1 MIYQTNMKSNKINIA
16 LVGFGNIGS
25 YFYKT
30 VIKNKKNIYR
40 KTGKIPI
47 FKYISAKNINK
58 KRIIKLP
65 KKKLVKNFSN
75 IVLDK
80 EVDIVVELIGGSE
93 GAAKK
98 LVFSSLMNKKHVI
111 TANKALISKYGD
123 KLAVIAE
130 KNKVNLEYE
139 ASVAGGIPIIRAI
152 KEGLITN
159 KINKIYGILN
169 GTTNYIL
176 SKMESSGN
184 DFYHVLDNAK
194 KLGFAESNPLSDL
207 NGNDSAAKLRILSS
221 IAFSIN
227 ISKNKILTEG
237 IQNINLTDILYAKK
251 FGYKIKLLSISEN
264 KKKKLIERVH
274 PCLVSA
280 NSFLANT
287 DGVLNA
293 IVIDAAPVGKTVLQ
307 GEGAGPGPT
316 SSALISDLC
325 SVLRGNIKYPF
336 GISSK
341 LRKKTSKFDILNHT
355 SSSYFRIEVKDLPG
369 VLSSITKMF
378 AKNKISIKNLLQNPD
393 KKNKKA
399 TIIIITHKSLEKNYN
414 NLFSN
419 LTRNKF
425 VLKKPTFIRIEKV

>member
-1 MIYQTNMKSNKINIA
+1 MKKKINIA
-16 LVGFGNIGS
+16 IAGFGNIGS
-25 YFYKT
+25 YFYKFLQ
-30 VIKNKKNIYR
+30 KNKSDISI
-40 KTGKIPI
+40 KTEKIPI
-47 FKYISAKNINK
+47 VKYICAKNINK
-58 KRIIKLP
+58 KRLIKIPKSKWINNPLDLSSMEDIDII
-65 KKKLVKNFSN
+65 
-75 IVLDK
+75 
-80 EVDIVVELIGGSE
+80 VELIGGSE
-93 GAAKK
+93 GVAKK
-98 LVFSSLMNKKHVI
+98 LVFSALRNKKHVI
-111 TANKALISKYGD
+111 TANKALMAKYGD
-123 KLAVIAE
+123 QLAALAE

-176 SKMESSGN
+176 SSMESSRKN
-184 DFYHVLDNAK
+184 FYEVLDNAK
-194 KLGFAESNPLSDL
+194 KLGFAEINPVSDL

-221 IAFSIN
+221 IAFNKN

-251 FGYKIKLLSISEN
+251 FGYKIKLLSISEIKMN
-264 KKKKLIERVH
+264 KLIERVH
-274 PCLVSA
+274 PCLISS
-280 NSFLANT
+280 NSFLANIN
-287 DGVLNA
+287 GVLNA
-293 IVIDAAPVGKTVLQ
+293 IVIDALPVGKSVLQ

-341 LRKKTSKFDILNHT
+341 LRTKIIKFNILRHT

-369 VLSSITKMF
+369 VLSSITKIF

-399 TIIIITHKSLEKNYN
+399 TIIIITHKNLEKNYN

-419 LTRNKF
+419 LTKNKF

>member
-1 MIYQTNMKSNKINIA
+1 MKKKINIA
-16 LVGFGNIGS
+16 IAGFGNIGS
-25 YFYKT
+25 YYYKFLQ
-30 VIKNKKNIYR
+30 KNKSNISI
-40 KTGKIPI
+40 KTGKVPI
-47 FKYISAKNINK
+47 VKYICAKNINK
-58 KRIIKLP
+58 KRLIKIPKSKWINNPLDLSSMEDIDII
-65 KKKLVKNFSN
+65 
-75 IVLDK
+75 
-80 EVDIVVELIGGSE
+80 VELIGGSE
-93 GAAKK
+93 GVAKK
-98 LVFSSLMNKKHVI
+98 LVFSALRNKKHVI
-111 TANKALISKYGD
+111 TANKALMAKYGD
-123 KLAVIAE
+123 QLAALAE

-139 ASVAGGIPIIRAI
+139 ASVAGGIPIIRTI

-176 SKMESSGN
+176 SYMENSGKI
-184 DFYHVLDNAK
+184 FYEALDNAK
-194 KLGFAESNPLSDL
+194 KLGFAESNPVSDL

-221 IAFSIN
+221 IAFSKN

-251 FGYKIKLLSISEN
+251 FGYKIKLLSISEIKMN
-264 KKKKLIERVH
+264 RLIERVH
-274 PCLVSA
+274 PCLISS
-280 NSFLANT
+280 NSFLANI

-293 IVIDAAPVGKTVLQ
+293 IVIDAVPVGKLVLQ
-307 GEGAGPGPT
+307 GDGAGPGPT

-341 LRKKTSKFDILNHT
+341 LRTKIIKFNILRHT

-369 VLSSITKMF
+369 VLSSITKIF
-378 AKNKISIKNLLQNPD
+378 AKNKISIKNLLQSPN
-393 KKNKKA
+393 KRNKKA
-399 TIIIITHKSLEKNYN
+399 TIIIITHTNLEKNYN

-419 LTRNKF
+419 LTNNKF